1 MVKKKHGHMCGGKDI
16 TVHVVENLNSLDN
29 KRNQD
34 TVWERL
40 LLQRTPET

>member
-1 MVKKKHGHMCGGKDI
+1 MVKKNTATCMEVKDI

-29 KRNQD
+29 KCNQD